1 VSCFRRIRQP
11 RHSRVSRGC
20 LALARLLLTSAAVTA
35 SAQSVPFIP
44 ASTDAVLA
52 HVPPGTAHASIP
64 QRMQA
69 DARLDVALPLAQYYI
84 SQARSSGDMR
94 FLGYA
99 ESALA
104 HWTASVPP
112 AAPALVLHATI
123 LQSRH
128 DFTGALADLDHALR
142 ASPEDAQAWLTRA
155 TVLRVLRRYPEALQ
169 SCGHL
174 SAAGATEVA
183 ELCTQSVRALS
194 GHLRAAYDATRA
206 LSSQLLPGP
215 ARAWRYSLLGEMA
228 VALGDD
234 AAAAHWFGEC
244 LAISAD
250 DSYTRSAYADL
261 LLRRGSPQEALQL
274 LSGYESMEPVLLR
287 IAIAQRALKQPGLGS
302 SRATLAQAFT
312 VEEQRGEAV
321 HRREQARFLLDVMDE
336 PAAALA
342 AARQN
347 WQVQREPEDLLI
359 LLRAAQAAH
368 DPAALAGAA
377 QLVRAQSLEDARLQP
392 YLGTSG

>member
-1 VSCFRRIRQP
+1 VSFFRRIRQP
-11 RHSRVSRGC
+11 RHPRVSRGC
-20 LALARLLLTSAAVTA
+20 LALATLLLISAAA
-35 SAQSVPFIP
+35 AANAQSVPFIP
-44 ASTDAVLA
+44 ASTDEVLA
-52 HVPPGTAHASIP
+52 HVPPGTSHASIP

-99 ESALA
+99 ESTLA
-104 HWTASVPP
+104 HWTASMPP
-112 AAPALVLHATI
+112 APPALVLQATI

-128 DFTGALADLDHALR
+128 DFAGALADLDRALR
-142 ASPEDAQAWLTRA
+142 AAPEDAQAWLTRA
-155 TVLRVLRRYPEALQ
+155 TVLRVLSRYPEALQ

-174 SAAGATEVA
+174 RTAGASEVA
-183 ELCTQSVRALS
+183 LLCTQSVRAVS
-194 GHLRAAYDATRA
+194 GHLREAYAATRA
-206 LSSQLLPGP
+206 LSPQSLPGA

-234 AAAAHWFGEC
+234 VAAAHWFREC

-261 LLRRGSPQEALQL
+261 LLRQASPQDALQL
-274 LSGYESMEPVLLR
+274 LSGYESMEPILLR

-302 SRATLAQAFT
+302 SRATLTEAFT

-368 DPAALAGAA
+368 DRQALAGAA
-377 QLVRAQSLEDARLQP
+377 QLARAQGLEDARLQP
-392 YLGTSG
+392 YLGASG